1 MFVTFEN
8 LFQSYSVWKK
18 LVNIYWSDHRDK
30 ERTLD
35 SQTRTIT
42 STRILSI
49 AYITREEPASFW
61 RENVVI
67 AVVLLL
73 RNLAGMS

>member
-18 LVNIYWSDHRDK
+18 LVNIYWS
-30 ERTLD
+30 
-35 SQTRTIT
+35 
-42 STRILSI
+42 
-49 AYITREEPASFW
+49 YITREEPASFW